1 MSKNSAAVFASRI
14 AYPGCYQCCL
24 QVPAWTRPGVGT
36 TCLPKSLNI
45 FLRRYR
51 LAPLANIDGFLER
64 QIADL
69 EQLVTRRIIA
79 NHVILEE
86 ESLPSPQTGRTLQ
99 TAQVIDKGVKPLVG
113 LLRTLVKDL
122 SLATC
127 ASSMY
132 ALRDLRTHGLPPQSF
147 HEVAKMTAVSSLM
160 NAFPAWWGFTSARY
174 RKRIGAFLARMK

>member
-79 NHVILEE
+79 NHVILDERVFHRLKLAGLCKRRR
-86 ESLPSPQTGRTLQ
+86 SLIKVSNR
-99 TAQVIDKGVKPLVG
+99 
-113 LLRTLVKDL
+113 
-122 SLATC
+122 SLD
-127 ASSMY
+127 S
-132 ALRDLRTHGLPPQSF
+132 
-147 HEVAKMTAVSSLM
+147 
-160 NAFPAWWGFTSARY
+160 
-174 RKRIGAFLARMK
+174 